1 MILCTIAIDNMIKV
15 INTVAAAIKVD
26 SQTQD
31 STTVA
36 AEALAVMTEARNAS
50 GSVH

>member
-1 MILCTIAIDNMIKV
+1 MTPAIAIANMIKV
-15 INTVAAAIKVD
+15 AYTVTAAIKVD

-36 AEALAVMTEARNAS
+36 AAASAATTEARNAS
-50 GSVH
+50 GDAR